1 MARIRA
7 DVERSRRDAR
17 AAVRLRERAEGI
29 RVKGSSR
36 GREVSVEIDVAGRL
50 LGVSFL
56 PASEDL
62 SRRGLSDA
70 VMMAL
75 ADARRRAGEQV
86 RLVVDETLGADSAL
100 GRQVLESY
108 RQDQGADDG
117 VQRQRSGD
125 SQPRRDGGEGRDGR
139 SAWMVSPMPVRP
151 AQWGD
156 PKGPGR
162 R

>member
-36 GREVSVEIDVAGRL
+36 GREVSVEVDVAGRL
-50 LGVSFL
+50 LGITFL
-56 PASEDL
+56 PASEGL
-62 SRRGLSDA
+62 SLRGLSDA
-70 VMMAL
+70 VMGAL
-75 ADARRRAGEQV
+75 ADARRRVGEQV

-100 GRQVLESY
+100 GRQVLEHYEQSAA
-108 RQDQGADDG
+108 GAG
-117 VQRQRSGD
+117 VGGTGGDAGSRPAGDASSG
-125 SQPRRDGGEGRDGR
+125 GRP
-139 SAWMVSPMPVRP
+139 AWMVTPMPVRP